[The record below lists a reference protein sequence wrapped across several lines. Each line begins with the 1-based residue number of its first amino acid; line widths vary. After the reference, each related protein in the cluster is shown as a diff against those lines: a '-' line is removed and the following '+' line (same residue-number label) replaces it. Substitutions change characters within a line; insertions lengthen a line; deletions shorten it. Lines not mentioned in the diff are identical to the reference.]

1 MGAARDSPHLHLSPL
16 TASLLNCTTSLL
28 SCVACDAFPAAG
40 TAGKAA
46 LAPSLAE
53 VGMRR
58 PWQHPH
64 TCLLSPAHA
73 TTSAARGANRTRN
86 TECSSLQQVW
96 GCLSTAMG
104 HRVYG
109 TVVTTSCGLTPRA
122 NHLFTHWGRCPMA
135 HSPPAQPAQHSLVP
149 GRMSDISMSGPVF
162 WIRAG

>member
-1 MGAARDSPHLHLSPL
+1 MGAACDSPHLHLSPL

-28 SCVACDAFPAAG
+28 SCVACDAFPVAG

-104 HRVYG
+104 HRELLHVPHLL
-109 TVVTTSCGLTPRA
+109 TSDMSEIAPA
-122 NHLFTHWGRCPMA
+122 AIEAGRVGCSA
-135 HSPPAQPAQHSLVP
+135 LQ
-149 GRMSDISMSGPVF
+149 R
-162 WIRAG
+162 W

>member
-1 MGAARDSPHLHLSPL
+1 MGAARDSLHLHLSPL

-53 VGMRR
+53 VGMRW
-58 PWQHPH
+58 PWQNPH

-104 HRVYG
+104 HRELLYVPQLL
-109 TVVTTSCGLTPRA
+109 TSDMSEIAPA
-122 NHLFTHWGRCPMA
+122 AIEAGRVGCSA
-135 HSPPAQPAQHSLVP
+135 LQ
-149 GRMSDISMSGPVF
+149 R
-162 WIRAG
+162 W